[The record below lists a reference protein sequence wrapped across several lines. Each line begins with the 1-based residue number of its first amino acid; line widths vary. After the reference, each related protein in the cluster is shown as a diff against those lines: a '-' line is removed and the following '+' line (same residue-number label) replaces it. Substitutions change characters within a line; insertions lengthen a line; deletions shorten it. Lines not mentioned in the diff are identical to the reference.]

1 MRLDLRI
8 ISIAIALAALILIAT
23 FILYG
28 PLRGVEE
35 KEKGT
40 WIVLLFPGIQEDVK
54 KILAD
59 DDFIYVVGLGSDPH
73 EIQLTPR
80 DVEVLKSAHL
90 VISMGHTH
98 VDKQVETLIKRGE
111 IKARLINI
119 VDIKGLILSKLPG
132 EDKVN
137 YHEPYYDPRNLEIIL
152 TEIAKVLSELRPE
165 KKKHYEERLSEV
177 KKEIDE
183 IKEYTNYLRG
193 CKAII
198 ASAELQPAIQ
208 WLGLEIIWYVVFEY
222 AETPSPERIEAAIK
236 AMEGSDIIVV
246 IGLAGHHG
254 HEHDHHGHEHE
265 LMSKLD
271 ERLKDEAENRGLKVL
286 GVAPG
291 YVGGS
296 IIESLHDIIE
306 HLKMKGIKGC

>member
-1 MRLDLRI
+1 MMLRLRL
-8 ISIAIALAALILIAT
+8 ISIAIALAAIALIFIAM
-23 FILYG
+23 IYSL
-28 PLRGVEE
+28 PRGVEE
-35 KEKGT
+35 KGV
-40 WIVLLFPGIQEDVK
+40 WVVLLFPGIQEDVK

-59 DDFIYVVGLGSDPH
+59 DDFIYVVGLGADPH

-80 DVEVLKSAHL
+80 DVEALKSAHL
-90 VISMGHTH
+90 IVSMGHTH

-119 VDIKGLILSKLPG
+119 LDIKGLTLPRLPG
-132 EDKVN
+132 EDQVN

-152 TEIAKVLSELRPE
+152 SEIVKALAELRPE
-165 KKKHYEERLSEV
+165 KKKHYEERLAEV

-208 WLGLEIIWYVVFEY
+208 WLGPEITWYVVFEY
-222 AETPSPERIEAAIK
+222 AETPSPERIKAAIK
-236 AMEGSDIIVV
+236 AMEEGKIIVF
-246 IGLAGHHG
+246 IGLA
-254 HEHDHHGHEHE
+254 DHHHQHQHAF
-265 LMSKLD
+265 MSKLD
-271 ERLKDEAENRGLKVL
+271 EMLREEAKIRGLKVL
-286 GVAPG
+286 GVTPG

-296 IIESLHDIIE
+296 IIESLKEIIE
-306 HLKMKGIKGC
+306 HLKKEDIKGC

>member
-1 MRLDLRI
+1 
-8 ISIAIALAALILIAT
+8 
-23 FILYG
+23 
-28 PLRGVEE
+28 
-35 KEKGT
+35 
-40 WIVLLFPGIQEDVK
+40 
-54 KILAD
+54 
-59 DDFIYVVGLGSDPH
+59 
-73 EIQLTPR
+73 
-80 DVEVLKSAHL
+80 
-90 VISMGHTH
+90 
-98 VDKQVETLIKRGE
+98 
-111 IKARLINI
+111 
-119 VDIKGLILSKLPG
+119 
-132 EDKVN
+132 
-137 YHEPYYDPRNLEIIL
+137 
-152 TEIAKVLSELRPE
+152 
-165 KKKHYEERLSEV
+165 
-177 KKEIDE
+177 
-183 IKEYTNYLRG
+183 
-193 CKAII
+193 
-198 ASAELQPAIQ
+198 ELQPAIQ

-254 HEHDHHGHEHE
+254 HEHGHHGHEHE